1 MGDSGVGTG
10 AVERCVALEGPGS
23 TFTCPLLCSV
33 LGRGRS
39 GVGRAGEMKPSVIE
53 EADRDE
59 IKRAML
65 ENLTGVR
72 KRERLAARQKARA
85 AGGPILFEDLYG
97 IHAFSDAGIA
107 ERCN

>member
-1 MGDSGVGTG
+1 VEWATRVLGLALSSGVSHWKGQ
-10 AVERCVALEGPGS
+10 VR
-23 TFTCPLLCSV
+23 LLCSV

-59 IKRAML
+59 IKSAML